1 MTESR
6 SITVALPD
14 DATLAR
20 LSPPPAGVEFV
31 VWTAEDAPLGR
42 SIDLL
47 VLPYMGSTAALP
59 RLADSTVAVV
69 QSQSLGFDGV
79 QQLLPP
85 GIAYCNA
92 IGVHEG
98 PTAELALALIL
109 SAQRGLREAAVAQEA
124 GAWEHDS
131 YPGLAGHSVLL
142 IGVGGVGREIEKR
155 LQPFDVAI
163 TRMARTAR
171 EDERGGILA
180 MSSLHEVLPQ
190 AEIVVIA
197 VPLGEETRHLVSG
210 EFLDRMRQGALL
222 VNISRG
228 AVVDTDALVERLESG
243 AVRAALDVTD
253 PEPLPAGHPLWSAP
267 GLVITPHA
275 GGHVQTMPTRIDP
288 VIRDQIVRLQ
298 NNLPPANVVIG
309 P

>member
-1 MTESR
+1 MTEPR
-6 SITVALPD
+6 SILVALPD
-14 DATLAR
+14 EATRTR

-42 SIDLL
+42 AVDLL
-47 VLPYMGSTAALP
+47 VLPYMGSTASLP
-59 RLADSTVAVV
+59 CLAESTVAVI

-92 IGVHEG
+92 VGVHEG
-98 PTAELALALIL
+98 PTAEIALALML
-109 SAQRGLREAAVAQEA
+109 SAQRGLREAAIDQAA
-124 GAWEHDS
+124 GAWKHDE
-131 YPGLAGHSVLL
+131 YPGLAGRSVL
-142 IGVGGVGREIEKR
+142 IVGVGGVGREIEKR
-155 LQPFDVAI
+155 LRPFEVAI

-171 EDERGGILA
+171 DDERGAILA
-180 MSSLHEVLPQ
+180 MSSLHEALPD

-197 VPLGEETRHLVSG
+197 VPLGGDTRHLVSG
-210 EFLDRMRQGALL
+210 EFLDRMRPGALL

-267 GLVITPHA
+267 GVVITPHV
-275 GGHVQTMPTRIDP
+275 GGHVQTMPARIDP
-288 VIRDQIVRLQ
+288 VIRDQIHRLQ
-298 NNLPPANVVIG
+298 NGLPPANLVIA